1 VISQIVKNIS
11 KLSIGTI
18 LGQFAVVLGS
28 VFLARIYSPEHFGDY
43 GLILTIA
50 SIAAMCGALS
60 MEHAVV
66 KEKDLKTS
74 NNLIQISLFISV
86 AIFFLLLAL
95 VALFKYFNFYQIRY
109 LNSVPLLF
117 ILLTLSNIFYAA
129 LNRHENYNELS
140 IIQASRQIFLVLLQ
154 ISFGIL
160 GYLSFGL
167 VGGLIFSLIILVC
180 ILIVVTRKLK
190 IFKSFLNFGEYRKL
204 ISTNKK
210 FILYSTPQSL
220 INITATQLPIFIFAS
235 FFNPIILG
243 SYFFAYKLVSMPAA
257 LIGQNIKRV
266 YFRKASELA
275 SDFHNQLSIFRT
287 VFGSIA
293 LLSILLIALF
303 FPVVENLFILIFGQE
318 WAMASSFCK
327 WMLIW
332 FGANFCIAPC
342 RSLYLV
348 YNVQQFLFF
357 HDLIS
362 AIIRTVVLIYSAI
375 NFDAITAIMI
385 FSITSAIL
393 SLTHLVAWWLILE
406 SKAKKNVQ

>member
-1 VISQIVKNIS
+1 
-11 KLSIGTI
+11 
-18 LGQFAVVLGS
+18 
-28 VFLARIYSPEHFGDY
+28 
-43 GLILTIA
+43 
-50 SIAAMCGALS
+50 
-60 MEHAVV
+60 
-66 KEKDLKTS
+66 
-74 NNLIQISLFISV
+74 
-86 AIFFLLLAL
+86 
-95 VALFKYFNFYQIRY
+95 
-109 LNSVPLLF
+109 
-117 ILLTLSNIFYAA
+117 
-129 LNRHENYNELS
+129 
-140 IIQASRQIFLVLLQ
+140 
-154 ISFGIL
+154 
-160 GYLSFGL
+160 
-167 VGGLIFSLIILVC
+167 
-180 ILIVVTRKLK
+180 
-190 IFKSFLNFGEYRKL
+190 
-204 ISTNKK
+204 
-210 FILYSTPQSL
+210 
-220 INITATQLPIFIFAS
+220 
-235 FFNPIILG
+235 
-243 SYFFAYKLVSMPAA
+243 MPAA

-275 SDFHNQLSIFRT
+275 SDFHDQLSIFRT

-406 SKAKKNVQ
+406 SKAKKCSII